1 MVFGYTFKM
10 FVHDLFQY
18 SEESIRTYYMM
29 ENEKKQPL
37 KSASPWRIGVTMRN
51 TSIVT
56 LNISQQMHL
65 KQLWQYFL
73 PTLLDVCKK
82 RLWKM
87 LFPISK

>member
-1 MVFGYTFKM
+1 MVILSKM
-10 FVHDLFQY
+10 FVYDLFQY

-37 KSASPWRIGVTMRN
+37 KSDEGNSPWRIGATTRN
-51 TSIVT
+51 VSIVT

-73 PTLLDVCKK
+73 PTHLEVCKK
-82 RLWKM
+82 RL
-87 LFPISK
+87 